1 MDRSRSFFAIF
12 IALACCGFG
21 IYETTVSADSLYTA
35 NSRVETLVAPTP
47 TPSPSPTPKKILEE
61 EGVIRID
68 TELVNINVRVIDRN
82 SRPIGGI
89 RQNEFT
95 VTEDGVPQKIELFMN
110 EEIPLSY
117 ALAIDSS
124 GTMRSQF
131 GAIVQ
136 AAKNIVN
143 ANKETDETFLVR
155 FISSDKIETV
165 QEFTTNKRIL
175 LNGLDGLYIEGGAT
189 AVLDAGDDSA
199 IVPGW
204 SEAL

>member
-1 MDRSRSFFAIF
+1 M
-12 IALACCGFG
+12 ACCGFG

-95 VTEDGVPQKIELFMN
+95 VTEDGVPQKIEYF
-110 EEIPLSY
+110 
-117 ALAIDSS
+117 
-124 GTMRSQF
+124 SQSE
-131 GAIVQ
+131 VP
-136 AAKNIVN
+136 
-143 ANKETDETFLVR
+143 
-155 FISSDKIETV
+155 
-165 QEFTTNKRIL
+165 TNYSL
-175 LNGLDGLYIEGGAT
+175 
-189 AVLDAGDDSA
+189 VLDNSGSLRRQNFIAAG
-199 IVPGW
+199 W
-204 SEAL
+204 